1 MKKEKYFS
9 GLELD
14 KIIHILQGSTF
25 TQANE
30 NLTYDSLMQNSAEDT
45 RYQLELTDAMYSLY
59 QRFSLPGMPKIAD
72 VQNPIYRA
80 QKGGILSLKELLN
93 IGRLMGACKSLLD
106 WYRGCE
112 DHPDV
117 LNGYMDS
124 LTYHDYIHRKIS
136 SSVLSEEEL
145 ADTASEELYII
156 RKSIARAQAKAREK
170 LDEMLH
176 STTKQKYLQDQVIT
190 MRDGRFVVPV
200 KAEHKGDVPGLVH
213 DSSGSGATLFVEPM
227 AVVELNN
234 RVRILQVQE
243 KEEIERIMQELTRFV
258 VEASEDILTDYEM
271 VCRLDLVMAK
281 AQFARRYKCTKPE
294 INENRYIE
302 LKKARHPL
310 IDAEK
315 VVPID
320 VVLGGDYTTLVIT
333 GPNTGG
339 KTVCLKTLGLFALMA
354 RCGLLLPVA
363 SGSKMAYLENVFVD
377 IGDEQSIEQSLST
390 FSSHMVNIVEITK
403 VADRHSLILL
413 DELGAGTDPNE
424 GAALA
429 ISILDYLKENGCLIA
444 ASTHYSELKIYAM
457 NTPGVQNASCEFDV
471 ETLQPTY
478 RLIIGV
484 PGRSNAFAIVKKLG
498 LTHMIVDRAKELTAS
513 DKMQFEDVLESLD
526 ETRTELEK
534 TLQKQEQILEKIR
547 RREEESKVLIERELE
562 AARREA
568 KQAKLAAQ
576 NVIDKVQRQAEQI
589 VEEIKTRNKNA
600 DKSLTPGAVRNK
612 VDKLYDAVK
621 LKDVDDDRYQ
631 LPRELKVGD
640 QVTFKGMNSVCT
652 VAEIKGKDVTLQVG
666 NITTKAKISD
676 LKLVSNRQAKKEGGY
691 RHKTDTAHKSLKM
704 EIDLRGQNVEEAS
717 LELDR
722 FIDDAVLAG
731 LSEVTIIHG
740 KGTGALRAG
749 IHTYL
754 KRHKNVAKFRLG
766 TFGEG
771 EMGVTVVTLK

>member
-1 MKKEKYFS
+1 LNREKYFS

-14 KIIHILQGSTF
+14 KIIHILQSKTF

-30 NLTYDSLMQNSAEDT
+30 NLTYDSLLQTSAEDT
-45 RYQLELTDAMYSLY
+45 RYQLELTDAVYGLY
-59 QRFSLPGMPKIAD
+59 QRFSMPAMPKIAD
-72 VQNPIYRA
+72 VQNPIQRA
-80 QKGGILSLKELLN
+80 KKGGILSLKELLN
-93 IGRLMGACKSLLD
+93 IGRLMGACKSMLD
-106 WYRGCE
+106 WYRTCE
-112 DHPDV
+112 DHPDIV
-117 LNGYMDS
+117 NGYLDY
-124 LTYHDYIHRKIS
+124 LVYHDYIHRKITN
-136 SSVLSEEEL
+136 SVLSEEEL
-145 ADTASEELYII
+145 ADTASEELFII

-170 LDEMLH
+170 LDEMIH
-176 STTKQKYLQDQVIT
+176 SASKQKYLQEQIIT

-243 KEEIERIMQELTRFV
+243 KEEIERIMQELTSFV
-258 VEASEDILTDYEM
+258 VSASGDVLTDYEM
-271 VCRLDLVMAK
+271 ICKLDLVMAK
-281 AQFARRYKCTKPE
+281 AQLARQFKCTKPE
-294 INENRYIE
+294 VNENRYIE

-310 IDAEK
+310 IDADK

-320 VVLGGDYTTLVIT
+320 VVLGGEYNTLVIT

-339 KTVCLKTLGLFALMA
+339 KTVCLKTLGLFSLMA
-354 RCGLLLPVA
+354 RCGMLLPVA
-363 SGSKMAYLENVFVD
+363 AGSQIAYLEHVFVD

-403 VADRHSLILL
+403 VAGKNSLVLL

-429 ISILDYLKENGCLIA
+429 IAILEYLKQNGCLIA

-484 PGRSNAFAIVKKLG
+484 PGRSNAFAIVQKLG
-498 LTHMIVDRAKELTAS
+498 MTHMIVDHAKQLTDG

-526 ETRTELEK
+526 ETRTNLEK

-547 RREEESKVLIERELE
+547 RREEESKIAIERELE
-562 AARREA
+562 TARREA
-568 KQAKLAAQ
+568 KQAKLVAQ
-576 NVIDKVQRQAEQI
+576 NVIDKVTRQAEQI
-589 VEEIKTRNKNA
+589 VEEIKARNKKE

-621 LKDVDDDRYQ
+621 LKDVDDDHYK

-640 QVTFKGMNSVCT
+640 QVTLKGMNSVCT
-652 VAEIKGKDVTLQVG
+652 VAEIKGREVMLQVG

-676 LKLVSNRQAKKEGGY
+676 LRLVSNRQVKKESGY
-691 RHKTDTAHKSLKM
+691 RHKTDNANKSLKL

-722 FIDDAVLAG
+722 FIDDAVLSG

-754 KRHKNVAKFRLG
+754 KRHKNVAKFRVG